1 GFGRFYTDAQ
11 VSYAWHDIGTLRSI
25 DLPAPA
31 GSTLATAAYD
41 ASAWSANAE
50 LGAIWRL
57 GRVNVQPSLAVA
69 YVDSAA
75 DGFTE
80 SGPGYALI
88 VSGADGQSLS
98 TTLALRASGQW
109 MMAKTPV
116 VPDFKIGWRH
126 EYLDD
131 NSTFDAAFIDDPA
144 VVMSIVSS
152 QVQADS
158 LVVSS
163 GATFGVTKNFEVFFD
178 VNGQYNAD
186 ASLTNASGG
195 VRVTW

>member
-1 GFGRFYTDAQ
+1 
-11 VSYAWHDIGTLRSI
+11 
-25 DLPAPA
+25 
-31 GSTLATAAYD
+31 
-41 ASAWSANAE
+41 
-50 LGAIWRL
+50 
-57 GRVNVQPSLAVA
+57 
-69 YVDSAA
+69 
-75 DGFTE
+75 
-80 SGPGYALI
+80 
-88 VSGADGQSLS
+88 
-98 TTLALRASGQW
+98 

-131 NSTFDAAFIDDPA
+131 NATFDAAFFDDPA